1 MSLLCTYCSLSIA
14 LCDGSKV
21 KWTKS
26 RLHIHGQG
34 AHTYLN
40 FPSPLRYLPRSFRVN
55 LPCRVLV
62 FVFDILS
69 CPFLFA
75 RRHVMSVLCPKVLLF
90 SNHTR
95 VLELIEVTLQEEQLP
110 YLRLDGATPL
120 KQRVKLV
127 QRFNSDPNIFV
138 FLLSTKAAGLGGL
151 SETRI
156 HALLHRVAYVEKT

>member
-1 MSLLCTYCSLSIA
+1 
-14 LCDGSKV
+14 
-21 KWTKS
+21 
-26 RLHIHGQG
+26 
-34 AHTYLN
+34 
-40 FPSPLRYLPRSFRVN
+40 
-55 LPCRVLV
+55 
-62 FVFDILS
+62 
-69 CPFLFA
+69 
-75 RRHVMSVLCPKVLLF
+75 MSVLCPKVLLF

-95 VLELIEVTLQEEQLP
+95 VLALIEVTLQEEQLP